1 MCCAPDF
8 PEDPPKETK
17 GNQSLP
23 ARLDLGGL
31 SAQTKGKKTVSF
43 QPKPASSWLGQKPLC
58 RAQRICVRL
67 HGLMVKAKGQ
77 PLSQVY
83 VASRQDALCSA
94 QKSLS
99 PLPRTPYFLNTLSV
113 RLKHDALT
121 AQSSCLRP
129 RPEPRS
135 NALPAQD
142 RQLSSV
148 QAYGLTKVRTHG
160 STYGEP
166 KVLPLGW
173 SLSERQKDLIKRD
186 QKTPASMTVLIWQV
200 ELICPYRTNC
210 LLTQVGFARSHN

>member
-1 MCCAPDF
+1 M
-8 PEDPPKETK
+8 
-17 GNQSLP
+17 
-23 ARLDLGGL
+23 
-31 SAQTKGKKTVSF
+31 
-43 QPKPASSWLGQKPLC
+43 GQKPLC

-67 HGLMVKAKGQ
+67 HGLMVQTKGQ

-94 QKSLS
+94 QKALS
-99 PLPRTPYFLNTLSV
+99 PLPHTT
-113 RLKHDALT
+113 
-121 AQSSCLRP
+121 SSTRFTRAAHSLCRKP

-142 RQLSSV
+142 RQLNSV
-148 QAYGLTKVRTHG
+148 QAYGLAKVRTHG

-166 KVLPLGW
+166 KVQPLGR

-186 QKTPASMTVLIWQV
+186 KKTPASETVLIRQV

-210 LLTQVGFARSHN
+210 LLTQAGLTRSHNYDR